1 MMEDTEMSTKSTILD
16 LLKMI
21 KPTVDLENVD
31 NIIDGGYLDSME
43 MMMLISSLMDT
54 FGFELDVDLIMPE
67 NFNSVD
73 AIVALVDRLKA

>member
-43 MMMLISSLMDT
+43 MMMLISSLMDS